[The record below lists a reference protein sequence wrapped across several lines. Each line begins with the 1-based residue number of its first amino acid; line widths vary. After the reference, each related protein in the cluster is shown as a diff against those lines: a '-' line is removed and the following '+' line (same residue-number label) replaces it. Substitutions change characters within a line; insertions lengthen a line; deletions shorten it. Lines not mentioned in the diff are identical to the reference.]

1 MGGDGIR
8 WLADREWIPSVLFAR
23 GIGPQE
29 LAVRMGGDRDG
40 ATEPITNS
48 EAWNLGE
55 WYRPGDYG
63 DGVVRVG
70 ESQGWSFALEY
81 GDSTGS
87 ELRGEISG
95 GGVEVVHYLP
105 MPDHPPALVFYA
117 RDGVTLCGF
126 GLGEENVRWGQDP
139 DLLLPDLTAGQVT
152 QPDGSTLRPPE
163 DEHYTVTY
171 RRTLDIIEQRFGLSL
186 PPSCLEDARLPA
198 YAVRGEPNM
207 DI

>member
-1 MGGDGIR
+1 MGDGIR
-8 WLADREWIPSVLFAR
+8 WLADREWIPGVLFAR

-40 ATEPITNS
+40 ATRPITDG
-48 EAWNLGE
+48 EAWGLGE
-55 WYRPGDYG
+55 WYRPGEDG

-70 ESQGWSFALEY
+70 EDQGWSFALEY

-87 ELRGEISG
+87 DLRDEISR

-126 GLGEENVRWGQDP
+126 GLGEENVRWGQEP
-139 DLLLPDLTAGQVT
+139 GLLLPDLIAGQVL
-152 QPDGSTLRPPE
+152 QPDGSTRTAPE
-163 DEHYTVTY
+163 DEHSAAAG
-171 RRTLDIIEQRFGLSL
+171 RRALGIIEQRFGLSL
-186 PPSCLEDARLPA
+186 PTACLEDARLPA
-198 YAVRGEPNM
+198 YAVRGEPDM